1 MTMREHGCT
10 SRDRRVPLF
19 VVNEERE
26 SGGEALV
33 VELSAIPEYV
43 ERFGDAFPE
52 DPRVTLDNVA
62 AAIAAYERTFISNRS
77 TYDGYAEGRYGL
89 MKEEQIEG
97 MFRFAEMG
105 CGGCHV
111 PPLFESETFANR
123 NVPDVEGVVD
133 HGLEERTERTE
144 DRGKFRTP
152 TLRNLASTEPYF
164 HNGSEKLMSGAIRH
178 ELEQSGLPFTEDDV
192 ELILRFIDKTLRD
205 ESKSAVRPLEVP
217 SGLPLPIDPAG
228 ATPEGG

>member
-1 MTMREHGCT
+1 MT
-10 SRDRRVPLF
+10 F
-19 VVNEERE
+19 
-26 SGGEALV
+26 
-33 VELSAIPEYV
+33 ELEWADSA
-43 ERFGDAFPE
+43 A
-52 DPRVTLDNVA
+52 TLDNVA

-133 HGLEERTERTE
+133 HGLEERTERPE

-152 TLRNLASTEPYF
+152 TLRNLAATEPYF

-178 ELEQSGLPFTEDDV
+178 ELEQSGLP
-192 ELILRFIDKTLRD
+192 
-205 ESKSAVRPLEVP
+205 
-217 SGLPLPIDPAG
+217 LPIDPAG

>member
-77 TYDGYAEGRYGL
+77 TYDGYAEGRYEIG
-89 MKEEQIEG
+89 
-97 MFRFAEMG
+97 RAS
-105 CGGCHV
+105 C
-111 PPLFESETFANR
+111 R
-123 NVPDVEGVVD
+123 
-133 HGLEERTERTE
+133 ERVC
-144 DRGKFRTP
+144 
-152 TLRNLASTEPYF
+152 LL
-164 HNGSEKLMSGAIRH
+164 
-178 ELEQSGLPFTEDDV
+178 V
-192 ELILRFIDKTLRD
+192 
-205 ESKSAVRPLEVP
+205 
-217 SGLPLPIDPAG
+217 
-228 ATPEGG
+228 